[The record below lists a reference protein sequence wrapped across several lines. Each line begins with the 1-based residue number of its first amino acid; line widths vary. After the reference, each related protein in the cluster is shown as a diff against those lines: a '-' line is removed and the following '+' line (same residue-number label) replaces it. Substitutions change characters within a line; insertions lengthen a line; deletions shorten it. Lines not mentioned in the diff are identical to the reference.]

1 LETLEYLR
9 RGGRIG
15 AVAAMLGQFLHLK
28 PIISVN
34 QEGKYFTYAKARG
47 RQKSIEKLAEIVEK
61 AVQRGPIKLA
71 VMHGGA
77 REEFQRLLE
86 KLQHLPNI
94 KELIASDISPALGVH
109 TGPGLLGVCVVEQ
122 T

>member
-1 LETLEYLR
+1 
-9 RGGRIG
+9 
-15 AVAAMLGQFLHLK
+15 
-28 PIISVN
+28 
-34 QEGKYFTYAKARG
+34 
-47 RQKSIEKLAEIVEK
+47 
-61 AVQRGPIKLA
+61 
-71 VMHGGA
+71 MHGGA